1 MKVLGKLWP
10 QKLLTQMIVLV
21 VLALLLA
28 QGISTWLLS
37 KAYQD
42 QMTAHSERH
51 FSRQFGAMIRL
62 LEQAPAELHPA
73 VLKAWKRPGVSFRF
87 THQLPPDLRDQ
98 PNRYQLREERV
109 VRLME
114 RKLGDNYQGRITVR
128 LELVSADDRP
138 HPHPP
143 APDAR
148 RPFPPR
154 EDGFR
159 RPAPESHN
167 ASPGSRFRPR
177 GMPLKQ
183 LLLAVKLDN
192 GQWFVAN
199 STAPDFSLLAS
210 RQTLNFVVIACVL
223 VLLVVIFQIRKIT
236 RPLSLLATAANNLGR
251 GRKVEPLPEV
261 GPSDVKE
268 TVAAFN
274 RMNDRLQRFVSDRTR
289 MLAALSHDLRT
300 PMTSM
305 RLRLEL
311 MDDSDEKQ
319 RLLQSLDEMQQMS
332 EATLTFVRHS
342 GDVEP
347 TQMVDLT
354 ALVDSLVE
362 DLCEIGLAVQCDS
375 LTPVVMEL
383 RPVSI
388 KRALRNLMENAV
400 HYGDKAR
407 VNLSMDKNQAVIS
420 IIDSGPGID
429 ASEIESVFEPFV
441 RLEESRNRQTGGMG
455 LGLSIARQI
464 IRSHGGEL
472 ELVNLEPGLKA
483 VVTLPV

>member
-1 MKVLGKLWP
+1 MKLIKKLWP

-37 KAYQD
+37 KAYQN
-42 QMTAHSERH
+42 QMIAHSERH

-73 VLKAWKRPGVSFRF
+73 VLKAWKRPGVSYRF
-87 THQLPPDLRDQ
+87 SQQLPPDLRDQ
-98 PNRYQLREERV
+98 PQRYQSREKRV
-109 VRLME
+109 IRLME
-114 RKLGDNYQGRITVR
+114 RKLGDSYRGRITVR
-128 LELVSADDRP
+128 LELVSPNDRQR
-138 HPHPP
+138 PP

-148 RPFPPR
+148 KPFPPR

-159 RPAPESHN
+159 RPALEPHN
-167 ASPGSRFRPR
+167 SSPASRFRPR

-183 LLLAVKLDN
+183 LMLAVKLDN
-192 GQWFVAN
+192 GQWFVAH
-199 STAPDFSLLAS
+199 SSAPDFSLLAS

-236 RPLSLLATAANNLGR
+236 RPLSSLAIAANNLGR

-261 GPSDVKE
+261 GPNDVKE

-311 MDDSDEKQ
+311 MQDSDEKQ

-347 TQMVDLT
+347 TQTVDLT

-407 VNLSMDKNQAVIS
+407 VNLSLDKNQAVIS
-420 IIDSGPGID
+420 IIDSGPGITE
-429 ASEIESVFEPFV
+429 SEKESVFEPFV
-441 RLEESRNRQTGGMG
+441 RLEQSRNRQTGGMG

-472 ELVNLEPGLKA
+472 ELVNLQPGLKA
-483 VVTLPV
+483 VVTLPI

>member
-1 MKVLGKLWP
+1 MRLIKKLWP

-37 KAYQD
+37 RAYQD
-42 QMTAHSERH
+42 QMIAHSERH

-73 VLKAWKRPGVSFRF
+73 VLKAWKRPGVSYRF
-87 THQLPPDLRDQ
+87 SQQLPPDLRDQ
-98 PNRYQLREERV
+98 PQRYQSREKRV
-109 VRLME
+109 IRLME
-114 RKLGDNYQGRITVR
+114 RKLGDSYRGRITVR
-128 LELVSADDRP
+128 LELVPSNDRQ
-138 HPHPP
+138 HPP

-148 RPFPPR
+148 QSLPR
-154 EDGFR
+154 REEGFR
-159 RPAPESHN
+159 RPALETHN
-167 ASPGSRFRPR
+167 SSPASRFRPR

-183 LLLAVKLDN
+183 LMLAVKLDN
-192 GQWFVAN
+192 GQWFIAH
-199 STAPDFSLLAS
+199 SSAPDFSLLAS

-236 RPLSLLATAANNLGR
+236 RPLSSLAIAANNLGR
-251 GRKVEPLPEV
+251 GRKVEPLPEI

-268 TVAAFN
+268 TVTAFN

-311 MDDSDEKQ
+311 MEDSDEKQ

-347 TQMVDLT
+347 TQTVDLT

-362 DLCEIGLAVQCDS
+362 DLCEIGMAVQCDS

-407 VNLSMDKNQAVIS
+407 VNLSLDKNQAVIS
-420 IIDSGPGID
+420 IIDSGPGI
-429 ASEIESVFEPFV
+429 AESEKESVFEPFV
-441 RLEESRNRQTGGMG
+441 RLEQSRNRQTGGMG

-472 ELVNLEPGLKA
+472 ELVNLQPGLKA
-483 VVTLPV
+483 VVTLPK